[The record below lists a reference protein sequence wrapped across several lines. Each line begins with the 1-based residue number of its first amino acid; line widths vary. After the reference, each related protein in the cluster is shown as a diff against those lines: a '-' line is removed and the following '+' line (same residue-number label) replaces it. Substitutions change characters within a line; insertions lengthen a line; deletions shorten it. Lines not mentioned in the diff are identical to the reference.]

1 LETVFKYREYQNQ
14 GRFDETEF
22 VYPLIDDILEKE
34 KSLMDDDWMFGY
46 ISTEFVD
53 FK

>member
-1 LETVFKYREYQNQ
+1 MYQL
-14 GRFDETEF
+14 GVRSIM
-22 VYPLIDDILEKE
+22 YDILEKE
-34 KSLMDDDWMFGY
+34 KSLMDGDWMFGY